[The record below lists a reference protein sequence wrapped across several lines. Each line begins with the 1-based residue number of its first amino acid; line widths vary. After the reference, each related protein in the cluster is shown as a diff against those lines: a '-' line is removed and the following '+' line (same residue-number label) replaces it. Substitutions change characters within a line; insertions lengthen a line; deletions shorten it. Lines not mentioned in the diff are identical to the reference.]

1 LFIQRIQNSEF
12 VRHVGTLA
20 TGSLLAQ
27 VVSLA
32 ASPIIARLYDPNS
45 YAVLALFMAIVST
58 IAPAASGRYEIAIV
72 VAKNDQDSDALVVL
86 SLWFAG
92 GISLVMLL
100 MCVLGEHQL
109 KGLLNA
115 DSLGLWWL
123 MVPVMLFLTAAVA
136 VFKYY
141 ANRHKR
147 YSLISRMM
155 IAQALFGAVLSICL
169 GVAGFK
175 ADGLL
180 VSALF
185 GTLFGVIYLLYIYR
199 KKILD
204 LKWRFSIKVW
214 AIALRYS
221 QFPLYNALPSFLD
234 SLTLSLPI
242 FFLTKHFPEAIV
254 GYYALLTRVATAP
267 VAFISQAISQ
277 VHIRKV
283 AEQIRDKQD
292 PTRYLFHLT
301 LLLVGIMALPT
312 LAFMCTGPAVFAW
325 FFGAQWRMAGE
336 LLGILM
342 PAVALRFVVSTV
354 SGVFSS
360 TGNNHLSALWKIIA
374 FLLTFLM
381 FWVLA
386 DKLMVKNLFIAMMI
400 NDLALYSF
408 YYYLVWYAV
417 NHPREF

>member
-242 FFLTKHFPEAIV
+242 FF
-254 GYYALLTRVATAP
+254 
-267 VAFISQAISQ
+267 
-277 VHIRKV
+277 
-283 AEQIRDKQD
+283 
-292 PTRYLFHLT
+292 
-301 LLLVGIMALPT
+301 
-312 LAFMCTGPAVFAW
+312 
-325 FFGAQWRMAGE
+325 
-336 LLGILM
+336 
-342 PAVALRFVVSTV
+342 
-354 SGVFSS
+354 
-360 TGNNHLSALWKIIA
+360 
-374 FLLTFLM
+374 
-381 FWVLA
+381 
-386 DKLMVKNLFIAMMI
+386 
-400 NDLALYSF
+400 
-408 YYYLVWYAV
+408 
-417 NHPREF
+417 